1 MRADIPNA
9 DARPVSGR
17 YRQHDFASGQSL
29 LCRWDYVQGAQAT
42 PALVLPDAC
51 VDLLWDGARL
61 SIAGPDTHAQ
71 HARIAPGQ
79 CVQGLRFAPAV
90 AAHWLGVPLHALANQ
105 RVELRDLDVPRLTML
120 ADRMAERDADAMGWL
135 ADRILADGPPRMDAM
150 QAVHA
155 RLARTQPDPVAR
167 LARDLGI
174 AERTLL
180 RRYDEA
186 FGYGPKLLARILRLQ
201 RFLRMHR
208 DDATLVE
215 TALDAGYYD
224 AAQLAGDARRLTGL
238 TPTQLLAHVA
248 R

>member
-1 MRADIPNA
+1 M
-9 DARPVSGR
+9 SGR
-17 YRQHDFASGQSL
+17 YRQHDLAPGQSL

-71 HARIAPGQ
+71 YARIAPGQ
-79 CVQGLRFAPAV
+79 RLQGLRFAPTV
-90 AAHWLGVPLHALANQ
+90 AAQWLGVPLHALADQ
-105 RVELRDLDVPRLTML
+105 RVDLRDLGVPRLAML
-120 ADRMAERDADAMGWL
+120 ADRMAEREADAMGWL
-135 ADRILADGPPRMDAM
+135 GDRILTAAPARADAM

-155 RLARTQPDPVAR
+155 RLARTQPDAIAH

-174 AERTLL
+174 TERTLL
-180 RRYDEA
+180 RQCNEA

-201 RFLRMHR
+201 RFLRLQR
-208 DDATLVE
+208 EDATLLE

-238 TPTQLLAHVA
+238 TPTQLLAQVA